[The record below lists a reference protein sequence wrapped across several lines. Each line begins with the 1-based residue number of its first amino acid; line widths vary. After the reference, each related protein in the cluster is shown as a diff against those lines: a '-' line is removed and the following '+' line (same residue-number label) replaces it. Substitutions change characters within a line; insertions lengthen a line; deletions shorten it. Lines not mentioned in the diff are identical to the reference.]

1 MTETITEC
9 PQCGFTDFDEMEICQ
24 ACGFLSEDTS
34 ARNISFGQ
42 VVRDTSTRLRKMGFH
57 GDTKDSPDILLDP
70 EFSSIPGNAG
80 YNLYND
86 EP

>member
-42 VVRDTSTRLRKMGFH
+42 VVRDTSTRLRQMGFH
-57 GDTKDSPDILLDP
+57 GIDHDKYNEEDP
-70 EFSSIPGNAG
+70 EFCPSWSSYFGNI
-80 YNLYND
+80 YHKD
-86 EP
+86 FE